1 MAAKL
6 TSRVAQLYGER
17 WMIFRIMSASPR
29 LSGWQQPP
37 AGIKSVRYA
46 VETGRGADSSANAAL
61 EGTLPM
67 TIPGDVEQG

>member
-6 TSRVAQLYGER
+6 TARVAQLYGNG

-29 LSGWQQPP
+29 LSGWQRRS

-46 VETGRGADSSANAAL
+46 VETGRGADHLANAAL

-67 TIPGDVEQG
+67 TIPGDVDRR